1 MTSNQPSDSRHN
13 NGKPDK
19 SSGKTV
25 DLQGV
30 ATFASL
36 VELIAQEIGTAP
48 GRIQGL
54 LPNGPASFEEL
65 VGEVVMN
72 KQGFQRRLL
81 LRAQPGSPLTMQ
93 FHCAWRDQQSSSSDN
108 GTIAG
113 IEAQFFLGAPVE
125 QILPQ
130 GRALARYVEN
140 IFSILDSMVTLGQ
153 SGKLSSMS
161 IPIADVEAFE
171 HEQSQDLVRN
181 FSPKRNHGGD
191 V

>member
-1 MTSNQPSDSRHN
+1 MTSNQPGDSRSQ
-13 NGKPDK
+13 GKSDK
-19 SSGKTV
+19 GVGKTV

-81 LRAQPGSPLTMQ
+81 LRAQPGSPLTLQ
-93 FHCAWRDQQSSSSDN
+93 FHCAWRDTTGNGDG
-108 GTIAG
+108 GTISG

-140 IFSILDSMVTLGQ
+140 IFSVLDSMVTLGQ
-153 SGKLSSMS
+153 SGKLASMS
-161 IPIADVEAFE
+161 IPASEVEAFE
-171 HEQSQDLVRN
+171 QGQSHDLVRS
-181 FSPKRNHGGD
+181 FAPKVNAEES
-191 V
+191 